1 MSAIVAKAINDSLGT
16 DKFEGLNTILKN
28 ALSNFNEETSEI
40 LNNFAS
46 QLEESIRS
54 GISTGL
60 VADTENI
67 YWNFTPDF
75 CNRTFVP
82 GRYLS
87 RTIKFYTNGSIC
99 VKCDSTYG
107 RSEVQPF
114 FEIDGKTY
122 NGGNVT
128 IPIHYGDVLTA
139 GIKVVKDGASV
150 GPTENFC
157 IYAKTIDTSCIDVM

>member
-16 DKFEGLNTILKN
+16 DTFEGLNTILKN

-40 LNNFAS
+40 LNDFSNKI
-46 QLEESIRS
+46 EEAIRS

-60 VADTENI
+60 VADDENI

-75 CNRTFVP
+75 AHKDLSI
-82 GRYLS
+82 GEYLS
-87 RTIKFYTNGSIC
+87 RPIKFYTDGSIR
-99 VKCDSTYG
+99 VKWDSDYG
-107 RSEVQPF
+107 YGIMPF
-114 FEIDGKTY
+114 FEINGKEY
-122 NGGNVT
+122 NGNNSV

-139 GIKVVKDGASV
+139 GINITNDSALLSPVKTFA
-150 GPTENFC
+150 